1 MTALCSYGQHEPA
14 SPCLLAP
21 LGVRAP
27 GSPPCASCGVGFS
40 GCYLLWRRV
49 CLYQNHWLSCEELK
63 QRAGS
68 NPGGFAG
75 SFACWAKGIFTQGS
89 AQRTKQVNFITKCQL
104 NQWERA
110 ALGVSTLMCAPQQ
123 LCEHQQ
129 LIVQRCSFPPWLQL
143 RAQLS
148 PTEHRGWG

>member
-1 MTALCSYGQHEPA
+1 MDSTSQPPPA
-14 SPCLLAP
+14 FWPRSVSEHPAP
-21 LGVRAP
+21 LRVLFC
-27 GSPPCASCGVGFS
+27 PCASCGVGFS

-49 CLYQNHWLSCEELK
+49 GLYQNHWLSCEELK
-63 QRAGS
+63 QRAGL

-75 SFACWAKGIFTQGS
+75 SFACWTKGIFTQGS